1 MGSGRGNAFLCL
13 GVVYLV
19 GRGGRV
25 LSRSVKFAHVVLL
38 VFAALVSFLFLRE
51 MEQQMPLE
59 ASEHV
64 MVQDDPT
71 QQQASS
77 AQVTAAVEAVARD
90 QRTVLARQTPDLQHP
105 DSTRHLYLA
114 VGDPQ
119 AAPAEWLHAGYPA
132 FSQDMRTV
140 AHPIGEARNLEPRG
154 EYYVFGSRQA
164 GQELAAALGPLG
176 FQVQVQP
183 LSLSTWVSE
192 SADGPHT
199 EVLAWC
205 VLAVLLAAV
214 IAVGAGVVLNGRSY
228 GVLRLHGYGVGR
240 ILWRDAVQLVRFWV
254 PAAAVLVACAV
265 GGLALY
271 NGLAGWRL
279 FVVLAGLLLAGLTAA
294 AVAAHVVA
302 STLTQRIPL
311 LRALKGDISAPWTL
325 VSVYGVRIAAAL
337 LALTVVGSAAE
348 AGQRMGEYQ
357 ATRAAYEDI
366 GPATHMSLKGRVS
379 PREREHMQNT
389 IGPWLRERDRA
400 GELVLTVNQDR
411 LGDYSTLQT
420 ADPHRNVLVVN
431 NAVLR
436 QQALR
441 DSAGHPIRD
450 VEPGNRNVQV
460 LLPDSLSG
468 DPAAI
473 ADAVTQ
479 QFRMGHT
486 PDGFS
491 RHARPLD
498 VDTARLQAD
507 QSVFTYGAGVGN
519 KVEYRSF
526 VRDPVVVVLGD
537 SPGILDGELGN
548 SFYTAF
554 ASQGYVAL
562 TRPELAQQALRDPQ
576 LRKYLYGMS
585 PVAQQAAVEYRDM
598 SRELRL
604 AVLDAATALGVL
616 AMTGLAVA
624 VVYTRKGAQRV
635 FVRHIN
641 GWTFTKTHRLLIAA
655 ESTLAAVLIGAT
667 AWDTWSTL
675 RAEQISPSTMNPL
688 PLGGWEPVVMLGVT
702 GVGVGI
708 TLVGVAVLQG
718 RLVRDRSAET

>member
-1 MGSGRGNAFLCL
+1 M
-13 GVVYLV
+13 
-19 GRGGRV
+19 

-71 QQQASS
+71 RQQVSS
-77 AQVTAAVEAVARD
+77 AQVTAAVEAVARH
-90 QRTVLARQTPDLQHP
+90 QRATLARQTPDLQHP
-105 DSTRHLYLA
+105 ESTRHLYLA

-119 AAPAEWLHAGYPA
+119 AASAEWLHSGYPA
-132 FSQDMRTV
+132 FGRDVRTV
-140 AHPIGEARNLEPRG
+140 THPIGESRDLEPRG
-154 EYYVFGSRQA
+154 EYYVFGSRHA
-164 GQELAAALGPLG
+164 GRELAAALEPLG
-176 FQVQVQP
+176 FQAHVQP
-183 LSLSTWVSE
+183 LSLSTWISE

-228 GVLRLHGYGVGR
+228 GVLRLHGYGFGR

-254 PAAAVLVACAV
+254 PTAGVLVACAV

-271 NGLAGWRL
+271 NGLAGWSL

-302 STLTQRIPL
+302 LALTQRVPL

-325 VSVYGVRIAAAL
+325 VSVYGVRVAAAL

-357 ATRAAYEDI
+357 ATRVAYADI

-379 PREREHMQNT
+379 PRERENMQNT

-400 GELVLTVNQDR
+400 GDLVLTVNQNR
-411 LGDYSTLQT
+411 LGDYSMLRGGD
-420 ADPHRNVLVVN
+420 AHRNVLVVN
-431 NAVLR
+431 NAFL
-436 QQALR
+436 QQQTLR
-441 DSAGHPIRD
+441 DPAGRPIRGPR
-450 VEPGNRNVQV
+450 PGDRNAQV
-460 LLPDSLSG
+460 LLPQSLPG
-468 DPAAI
+468 DPAAV

-479 QFRMGHT
+479 RFRSGYT
-486 PDGFS
+486 PEGFS
-491 RHARPLD
+491 RHARPLH
-498 VDTARLQAD
+498 VDTVRMQAD

-537 SPGILDGELGN
+537 SPGILDGRRGD

-562 TRPELAQQALRDPQ
+562 TRPEIAQQALRDPQ

-585 PVAQQAAVEYRDM
+585 PVAREAAVEYRDVA
-598 SRELRL
+598 RELRL
-604 AVLDAATALGVL
+604 AVLDAVTALGVL

-655 ESTLAAVLIGAT
+655 ESTLAAVLTGAT

-675 RAEQISPSTMNPL
+675 RAEQLSPSTMNPL

-702 GVGVGI
+702 GAGVGI
-708 TLVGVAVLQG
+708 TLVGVAVLQR
-718 RLVRDRSAET
+718 RLVRNRSAET